1 MCDRASICRAVSM
14 TFPTLETTV
23 FREGRRKELDEL
35 AEVRVIADGEW
46 NVAIDYHLSQK
57 HIHVNDFLS
66 KSTMPLLFRLFVLVP
81 IYR

>member
-1 MCDRASICRAVSM
+1 M

-23 FREGRRKELDEL
+23 FREGRRNELDEL

-57 HIHVNDFLS
+57 HIHFDDHCLS
-66 KSTMPLLFRLFVLVP
+66 LQYLSYFACLF
-81 IYR
+81 